1 MLQDSGFLAAA
12 LFHYPYIYTLVS
24 CVYCLYIHSVSCLY
38 APRVSC
44 LDVVN
49 SCCIM
54 AVGSWKIWMLHRKH
68 RQVCFRLRPNP
79 QTNFPFHP
87 SHQTAEAMWTNQL
100 RKQKS
105 YSCRIAMKADIPF
118 HHRILRQPFS
128 SAWRWSLTGTAST
141 SGTESPEIA
150 HKHGCKSVQ
159 AYREVKFKIHSTL
172 CIIMCHCALTGLSLG
187 SMKKILM
194 IISNSPQPVSVISY
208 GGFVTTR
215 RRSSS

>member
-1 MLQDSGFLAAA
+1 MK
-12 LFHYPYIYTLVS
+12 
-24 CVYCLYIHSVSCLY
+24 LYIHSVSCLY

-44 LDVVN
+44 RDVVN

-68 RQVCFRLRPNP
+68 RQVCFRLCPNP

-87 SHQTAEAMWTNQL
+87 SHQTADAMWTNQL
-100 RKQKS
+100 QKQKFD
-105 YSCRIAMKADIPF
+105 SCGIAMKADIPF
-118 HHRILRQPFS
+118 HHRILRQLFS

-141 SGTESPEIA
+141 SGTESPEM
-150 HKHGCKSVQ
+150 HTSTDTNQCRHTG
-159 AYREVKFKIHSTL
+159 KFKIHSTL
-172 CIIMCHCALTGLSLG
+172 CIIMYHCALTGLSLG

-215 RRSSS
+215 RRRSSWMMADDTGQQANIRHL